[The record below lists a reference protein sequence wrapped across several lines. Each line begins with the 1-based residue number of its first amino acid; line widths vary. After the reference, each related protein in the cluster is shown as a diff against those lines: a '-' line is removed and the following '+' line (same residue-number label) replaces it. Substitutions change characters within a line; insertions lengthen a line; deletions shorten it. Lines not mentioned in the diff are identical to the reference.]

1 MCRTLCRR
9 LYGVDFKLLEAV
21 KSFYVDRK
29 ACVRT
34 GNEVTEWF
42 SVNVAVRQGRACHHG
57 CSIFIRIG
65 IVREVQTRKFGRRAE
80 LVGDGEEKWK
90 VSQLLLSDD
99 TVLVADSK
107 KKLEGLVE
115 EFGSACGRRKLKLNV
130 AKSKVMRSARDGIE
144 GEMNIMMDGLE

>member
-90 VSQLLLSDD
+90 VSQLLFADD
-99 TVLVADSK
+99 TLLVTNSN
-107 KKLEGLVE
+107 KKLEWLVE
-115 EFGSACGRRKLKLNV
+115 EFCRVRRNRKLKVNV
-130 AKSKVMRSARDGIE
+130 VKS
-144 GEMNIMMDGLE
+144 